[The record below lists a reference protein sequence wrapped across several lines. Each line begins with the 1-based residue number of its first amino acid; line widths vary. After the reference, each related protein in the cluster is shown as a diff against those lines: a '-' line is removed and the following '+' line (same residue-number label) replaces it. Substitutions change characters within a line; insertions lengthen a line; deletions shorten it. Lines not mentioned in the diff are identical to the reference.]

1 MGPPRP
7 EDATVTFGFT
17 HFADNPG
24 LQILYGVKS
33 REGEPPVTE
42 RLAKHFENMAR
53 SCGATER
60 Y

>member
-1 MGPPRP
+1 
-7 EDATVTFGFT
+7 VTFGFT

-24 LQILYGVKS
+24 PQILYGVKS